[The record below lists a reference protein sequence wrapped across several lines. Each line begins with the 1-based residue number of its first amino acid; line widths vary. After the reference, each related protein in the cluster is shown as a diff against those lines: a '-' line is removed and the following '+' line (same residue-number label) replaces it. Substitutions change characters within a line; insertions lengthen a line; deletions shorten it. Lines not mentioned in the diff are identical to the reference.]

1 MNQPDNILNELR
13 ELSPAVAGINRV
25 NVFTVPDGY
34 FESLTGVLLM
44 RTSANEG
51 AQSAMPSVPAGY
63 FENLADNILLRIKK
77 EVPQEIAGVSE
88 LLAGIGRKNIYSSPA
103 GYFETLPAQIL
114 ARIKNEDES
123 VGFETAAISSLVA
136 GIGKENV
143 YSLPAGYFNNLETG
157 ILAKLNAGNVAS
169 DETDE
174 LSTLVAG
181 IGKHNIYKVPQGYF
195 ENLSADILQRIRPTA
210 KVISM
215 KPRFSALKYAAA
227 AVVTGIIAISAFFM
241 LNNNNNTQSQEQ
253 VAVMK
258 EANKII
264 ETNSFDKEMNNI
276 SDAAI
281 VAFLENKGQDVEA
294 SLVASL
300 ADDKNL
306 PEADEYLLNE
316 NTLDEV
322 LSTLDLNN

>member
-1 MNQPDNILNELR
+1 MNKPDNILNELR
-13 ELSPAVAGINRV
+13 ELSPAVADISRV

-34 FESLTGVLLM
+34 FEALTGILLM
-44 RTSANEG
+44 KTSAEDS
-51 AQSAMPSVPAGY
+51 AQGAMPAVPSGY

-77 EVPQEIAGVSE
+77 EMPQETESVSE
-88 LLAGIGRKNIYSSPA
+88 LLAGIGRKNIYTVPA
-103 GYFETLPAQIL
+103 GYFETLPAQML
-114 ARIKNEDES
+114 ERIKSSDAS
-123 VGFETAAISSLVA
+123 VAVETAAISSMVA
-136 GIGKENV
+136 GIGKQNV
-143 YSLPAGYFNNLETG
+143 YNLPAGYFNNLETG
-157 ILAKLNAGNVAS
+157 ILAKLHAVNEVAE
-169 DETDE
+169 ETAE
-174 LSTLVAG
+174 LSNLVAG
-181 IGKHNIYKVPQGYF
+181 IGKHNIYKAPQGYF
-195 ENLSADILQRIRPTA
+195 ENLSANILQRLRPAA

-215 KPRFSALKYAAA
+215 KPRIAAFKYAAA

-241 LNNNNNTQSQEQ
+241 LNNNNAQSKQQ
-253 VAVMK
+253 VAVIK

>member
-1 MNQPDNILNELR
+1 MNQPDNILKELR
-13 ELSPAVAGINRV
+13 ELSPAVAGINRI

-34 FESLTGVLLM
+34 FESLAGILLI
-44 RTSANEG
+44 RTAAEDSTKG
-51 AQSAMPSVPAGY
+51 AMPSVPVGY

-77 EVPQEIAGVSE
+77 EVPQETALVSE
-88 LLAGIGRKNIYSSPA
+88 LLAGIGRKNIYTVPA
-103 GYFETLPAQIL
+103 GYFETLPAQML
-114 ARIKNEDES
+114 ERIKSSDAS
-123 VGFETAAISSLVA
+123 VAVETAAISSLVA
-136 GIGKENV
+136 GIGRQNV
-143 YSLPAGYFNNLETG
+143 YSLPAGYFNKVDTG
-157 ILAKLNAGNVAS
+157 ILAKLQAVNEVAE
-169 DETDE
+169 ETTE
-174 LSTLVAG
+174 LSNLVAG
-181 IGKHNIYKVPQGYF
+181 IGKQNAYKVPQGYF
-195 ENLSADILQRIRPTA
+195 ENLPADILQKLRPVG

-215 KPRFSALKYAAA
+215 KPRIAAFKYAAA

-241 LNNNNNTQSQEQ
+241 LNNNNDTQSKEQ
-253 VAVMK
+253 VAVIK

-264 ETNSFDKEMNNI
+264 ETDSFDKEMNNI

-316 NTLDEV
+316 NTLDDV